1 MSNASYLRLN
11 LPPTATDC
19 AVVRAAIRALHP
31 DTLAVRS
38 FREAR
43 KRFYRDMLLQHATRR
58 YADRP
63 AQPDTSVD

>member
-11 LPPTATDC
+11 LPLTATDC

-38 FREAR
+38 FREVRRVGPQRPVCHTAAR
-43 KRFYRDMLLQHATRR
+43 QRP
-58 YADRP
+58 DRP
-63 AQPDTSVD
+63 AQSETSID